1 MTKCGVS
8 SLYVI
13 NRDGRSEPFNF
24 AKVEKVVKYAAEG
37 LNIDISEFFN
47 EFQFLF
53 RNGITTKE
61 LQTDLNNTANKMV
74 YRKGQIRPEYSILA
88 NRLFLMDFWK
98 ETPPGRRL
106 RLRRHGTVRSLG
118 TLRRW
123 PTRPSR
129 RPGAP
134 PGWPHLGDPHRRP

>member
-13 NRDGRSEPFNF
+13 KRDGRSEPLNF

-61 LQTDLNNTANKMV
+61 LQTNLINTANKMV

-98 ETPPGRRL
+98 EIRL
-106 RLRRHGTVRSLG
+106 QRETQFAS
-118 TLRRW
+118 
-123 PTRPSR
+123 SQS
-129 RPGAP
+129 
-134 PGWPHLGDPHRRP
+134 DDDQ